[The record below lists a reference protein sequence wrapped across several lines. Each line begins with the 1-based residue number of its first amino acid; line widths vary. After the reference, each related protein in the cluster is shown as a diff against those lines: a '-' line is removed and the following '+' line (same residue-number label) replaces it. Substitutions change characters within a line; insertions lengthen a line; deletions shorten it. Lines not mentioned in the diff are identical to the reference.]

1 VLEFLTLGRIDLNRR
16 AQVGPSVG
24 GDPQALLTQSKPTA
38 LFSYLTLAQP
48 RGLLR
53 RDELATLFWPESSAQ
68 RARARLSQ
76 TLYVIRQTLGQ
87 EILETRGTE
96 EVAITRDAVWCDATA
111 FRELIADGRPEDAM
125 ALYGGEL
132 LPAFFTSEAAGFERW
147 LEEERTELAKLAA
160 ATAWDVARI
169 YEEAGNAAAAGHW
182 GRRAASLAPFDEAAA
197 QRLLELLARLGD
209 RTGALREFERFRE
222 SLETELGIEPSRDT
236 VALVE
241 RIGAADR
248 GPAREPGEIEP
259 SREPGV
265 DGADRAERPLGGV
278 DTAPPQR
285 AGRRGRLLVWAASG
299 VLVVGAALGA
309 RRLLDPGPQPAAGE
323 VRELS
328 LAVLPFVAGPAA
340 DSARAAQ
347 IGLQLNDALVG
358 AGFVTPPYGVVREP
372 WDSLPQALR
381 EAGIRMLV
389 EGALS
394 EDGALTVR
402 LRDPSA
408 DRVVWSRRFQQRG
421 RPVGDFV
428 LYVAQQ
434 SADTIGAHL
443 GIAPGRVRQPWLTD
457 DPVADSLYHYGR
469 FALRTNYTLQGARIA
484 SNAYAAAIERDSFY
498 VPAYI
503 GLAYARI
510 HEARVFW
517 DAEPRERM
525 EEVARL
531 LDRALELDPSHA
543 PTHVALGWFAYTMTW
558 DWEAAE
564 RHYLQ
569 AAELTGDGRVANY
582 PFLLVATGR
591 FDEGLDIV
599 RSNSEA
605 QPFNPLQG
613 AGYCWLLHF
622 ARRFDEAIAACR
634 RVLDEIDP
642 NYNLAELMIEKMEIF
657 GVEGEERVRRAR
669 SMGAET
675 IANRGLDNE
684 VGPAVYLAM
693 GGDTAGALALIERE
707 KRTPG
712 VRPFRVANG
721 YAWAGLLDSAFVWLD
736 RAIEARDPYMA
747 ELAVRPEMEPYRAD
761 PRYLETLRRL
771 GLEPFEW

>member
-1 VLEFLTLGRIDLNRR
+1 MLEFLTLGRIDLKRR

-24 GDPQALLTQSKPTA
+24 DDPQALLTQSKPTA
-38 LFSYLTLAQP
+38 LFSYLTLARP

-87 EILETRGTE
+87 EVLETRGTE
-96 EVAITRDAVWCDATA
+96 EVAIARDAVWCDATA

-147 LEEERTELAKLAA
+147 LEEERTELARLAA
-160 ATAWDVARI
+160 TTAWDVARI
-169 YEEAGNAAAAGHW
+169 YEGDGNAAAAGHW

-222 SLETELGIEPSRDT
+222 SLETELGIEPSRET
-236 VALVE
+236 LALVE

-259 SREPGV
+259 AGV
-265 DGADRAERPLGGV
+265 RPAADAAPEDPV
-278 DTAPPQR
+278 DPRRGAPPPGLR
-285 AGRRGRLLVWAASG
+285 ERTGRLLVWAASG
-299 VLVVGAALGA
+299 LLVAAAALGA

-323 VRELS
+323 ARDLS

-340 DSARAAQ
+340 DSARAEQ

-372 WDSLPQALR
+372 WDSLPEALR

-394 EDGALTVR
+394 EDGTLTVR

-408 DRVVWSRRFQQRG
+408 DRVVWTRRFQQRD
-421 RPVGDFV
+421 RPLGDFV

-443 GIAPGRVRQPWLTD
+443 GITPGRVRQPWLTD

-484 SNAYAAAIERDSFY
+484 ANAYAGAIERDSFY

-569 AAELTGDGRVANY
+569 AAELTGDDRVANY

-599 RSNSEA
+599 RSKTAAN
-605 QPFNPLQG
+605 PFNPLQG
-613 AGYCWLLHF
+613 TAYCWLLHF
-622 ARRFDEAIAACR
+622 ARRYEEAIAACR

-642 NYNLAELMIEKMEIF
+642 YYNLAELTIEKVEIF
-657 GVEGEERVRRAR
+657 AVEGEGRVRKAR
-669 SMGAET
+669 SKGGET
-675 IANRGLDNE
+675 VARRGLDNE

-693 GGDTAGALALIERE
+693 GGDTAGALALVERE

-721 YAWAGLLDSAFVWLD
+721 YAWAGQLDSAFVWLD

-761 PRYLETLRRL
+761 PRYLETLRRI
-771 GLEPFEW
+771 GLEPVEW